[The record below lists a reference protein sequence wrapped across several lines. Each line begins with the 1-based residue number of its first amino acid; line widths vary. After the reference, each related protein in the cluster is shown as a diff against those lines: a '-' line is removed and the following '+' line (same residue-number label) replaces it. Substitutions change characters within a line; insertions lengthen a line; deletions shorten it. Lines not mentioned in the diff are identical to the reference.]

1 MWVKCNSDEYYK
13 SEKCV
18 VCLKMFFYN
27 NIYVCFGFLKVG
39 LKGVVGG
46 VEGCKII
53 FRVWSLGY
61 FLFF

>member
-1 MWVKCNSDEYYK
+1 MC
-13 SEKCV
+13 
-18 VCLKMFFYN
+18 CLFKDVFLY

-53 FRVWSLGY
+53 FRV
-61 FLFF
+61 